1 MGHMLS
7 TLIPHGFR
15 IREHR
20 IEVPWDRAD
29 PSLGTL
35 ELFARELYTDP
46 DAPPLAYFQGGPGNP
61 GPRMLMGWIPE
72 ALKHYRVF
80 LIDERGTG
88 RSTRIDGTQSS
99 LIDAAHLSLL
109 RPPDIAADAEDLRRH
124 LGFDTWDVLGN
135 SFGGICVGAYL
146 SYFPEG
152 VGRAMMTGVVPPFG
166 ASPEEFNRQ
175 SLGLMA
181 QRMERFYAQVP
192 WAEERIRE
200 VCTHL
205 ADTEERLP
213 TGERLTPERFR
224 FIGVRLGEE
233 TGADSLAMLLEEPF
247 HRGADKRLRTDF
259 LAGVGAVV
267 SLAPNPLWAVV
278 HEQIFAG
285 LEPGPTNWAG
295 ASAYENAPGFSVH
308 ADPQSEDPFYLLGNA
323 FFPFHFDQDPALLPF
338 RDAVVEI
345 AQRESWQP
353 SVDADELCRNQTP
366 AAVLLYEDDL
376 YVPFDYASSQ
386 AARIPNLAVT
396 THPTYQ
402 HDGIYLH
409 GAEVFRQVHAALPS
423 HEEKLR

>member
-7 TLIPHGFR
+7 TLIPHGFQ
-15 IREHR
+15 IREHVIR
-20 IEVPWDRAD
+20 VPWDRAD
-29 PSLGTL
+29 ASLGTL

-88 RSTRIDGTQSS
+88 RSTRIDATQRT
-99 LIDAAHLSLL
+99 LLDAAHLSRL

-124 LGFDTWDVLGN
+124 LGFDTWDILGN

-152 VGRAMMTGVVPPFG
+152 IGRAMMTGVVPPFG
-166 ASPEEFNRQ
+166 TTPEEFNRQ
-175 SLGLMA
+175 SVALMA
-181 QRMERFYAQVP
+181 QRVERFYAAVP
-192 WAEERIRE
+192 WAEERVRE
-200 VCTHL
+200 VCAHL
-205 ADTEERLP
+205 EDTEELLP

-224 FIGVRLGEE
+224 FVGVRLGEE
-233 TGADSLAMLLEEPF
+233 TGADTLAMLLEAPF
-247 HRGADKRLRTDF
+247 HHGAHKRLRTDF
-259 LAGVGAVV
+259 LAAVGAML

-278 HEQIFAG
+278 HDQIFAG
-285 LEPGPTNWAG
+285 LTPRPTNWPG
-295 ASAYENAPGFSVH
+295 ARTYEDAEGFSVH
-308 ADPQSEDPFYLLGNA
+308 ADPRSNAPFYLLGNA
-323 FFPFHFDQDPALLPF
+323 FFPFHFDQDPALRPF
-338 RDAVVEI
+338 REAVEDI
-345 AQRESWQP
+345 AQRTGQRP
-353 SVDADELCRNQTP
+353 SVDADALRANDTP

-376 YVPFDYASSQ
+376 FVPFDYASAQ
-386 AARIPNLAVT
+386 AAQIPNLSVT

-409 GAEVFRQVHAALPS
+409 GDEVFRQVHAALPPD
-423 HEEKLR
+423 RA